1 MAVTGMEKTKKAS
14 KYAYDGKKDWS
25 NTWPTRGEKRHET
38 GPARLGQRR
47 GSSDDDAGNML
58 EEHNCQHPLEPTTLG
73 GRRKVRCPNPMYKQN
88 SLRPNELDS
97 QHPLEKATLGGR
109 WKVRCPNP
117 MYKQNSLPPNARNPS
132 PVYPQTDRMCG
143 QNTDQEPELDTGE
156 DSACVRPR
164 AVTHRQGVEAAIRS
178 ADNDD
183 ISTCSQQFAVTH
195 QNGDETAS
203 WSASSDDDVFIQP
216 YAVRYKEDDNDTNR
230 PTDNG
235 RQTVGIAPNDDEVR
249 PYAVA
254 YMCKDD
260 TVVVRGLNSGQTQHK
275 TKTASNRRNNI
286 STNLSGLDS
295 PMNDMWPNASDS
307 HTHDIQHSSS
317 ARHLDPM
324 YLRFPL
330 HPNPIKL
337 MPNPLYVEDDHRTCG
352 CEYRRVCVAVV
363 TVIILVSLTF
373 GGTFAVLYFNTTGR
387 DPTPAVDTNCTRG
400 DTVCHGYGQET
411 MADLTTMS
419 TISPPVNTTYTPR
432 PGPPVCCSTDG
443 NRVTNTGQRLR
454 IPSPPLPLPYY
465 MASSTLRP
473 DSRDTL
479 SANHAAAG
487 VGGALACAGGC
498 ARIPPSTGKIKP
510 TNGSVGR
517 PLPTVTLPPTYNR
530 PQENPDG
537 GANSTITFGGP
548 GSAPGTFLQPRGVAI
563 SADNEIFVSDMRNK
577 RVQVFD
583 MSGVLLRLFETAV
596 PGQYGRR
603 IMPHDVAMG
612 GEGRVWVVGR
622 RFLSKSLYVVQYSQN
637 GQPVTKFKGPCG
649 HVCNSLA
656 VAVGKE
662 KITVVTYDEIL
673 MFGLDGTFY
682 RRCGKS
688 KHRQWFASVTSDME
702 GKIYVTDSG
711 VSKVKVY
718 NSSGHFLLSFG
729 DGLSQPRG
737 ICVATSGHI
746 IVANLGKG
754 RIDMFNITGEFVR
767 TVVKVA
773 KPWGIAV
780 GPNGQLVVTS
790 EEKNTV
796 SIFPHQLVYPE

>member
-1 MAVTGMEKTKKAS
+1 MEKNKKAS

-25 NTWPTRGEKRHET
+25 NTWPTCGEKRRQT
-38 GPARLGQRR
+38 GPARLSQRR
-47 GSSDDDAGNML
+47 GSSDDDAGNMF
-58 EEHNCQHPLEPTTLG
+58 EEHNCQHPPEP
-73 GRRKVRCPNPMYKQN
+73 
-88 SLRPNELDS
+88 
-97 QHPLEKATLGGR
+97 ATLGGR

-132 PVYPQTDRMCG
+132 PVYPQNDRMCG
-143 QNTDQEPELDTGE
+143 QNTHQEPELDTGE

-203 WSASSDDDVFIQP
+203 WSAGSDDVFIQP

-230 PTDNG
+230 PTDTG
-235 RQTVGIAPNDDEVR
+235 RQTVGISRNDDDIR

-254 YMCKDD
+254 YMCQDD
-260 TVVVRGLNSGQTQHK
+260 TVVVRGLNSRPTQHK
-275 TKTASNRRNNI
+275 TKTASNRSSNDM
-286 STNLSGLDS
+286 SGHNS
-295 PMNDMWPNASDS
+295 SINGTNDMWSNATESDS
-307 HTHDIQHSSS
+307 HTHDTQPSSS

-324 YLRFPL
+324 YLRLPR

-337 MPNPLYVEDDHRTCG
+337 MPNLQYAPGSAPNDHPKTTSG
-352 CEYRRVCVAVV
+352 CEYRRMCVAVM

-387 DPTPAVDTNCTRG
+387 DVAKPTPAVDTNCTRG

-419 TISPPVNTTYTPR
+419 TPTPAVDTNCTRGDTVCHGYGQETMADLTTMSTWSINMPKMVKD
-432 PGPPVCCSTDG
+432 VCCHAITW
-443 NRVTNTGQRLR
+443 
-454 IPSPPLPLPYY
+454 
-465 MASSTLRP
+465 MADRYEERRQ
-473 DSRDTL
+473 D
-479 SANHAAAG
+479 
-487 VGGALACAGGC
+487 
-498 ARIPPSTGKIKP
+498 KMKP
-510 TNGSVGR
+510 RNGSVGR
-517 PLPTVTLPPTYNR
+517 PLPTVTLPPTFNR

-563 SADNEIFVSDMRNK
+563 SADNEIFVSDTRNVNK
-577 RVQVFD
+577 RVQVFNMGGD
-583 MSGVLLRLFETAV
+583 FLRLFKTVV
-596 PGQYGRR
+596 PAENRQS
-603 IMPHDVAMG
+603 ISPHDVAID
-612 GEGRVWVVGR
+612 EKGRVWVVGHT
-622 RFLSKSLYVVQYSQN
+622 FFFKSLYVVQYSQN
-637 GQPVTKFKGPCG
+637 GQPVTKFEIPCSRSND
-649 HVCNSLA
+649 VCVTDYSSID
-656 VAVGKE
+656 VGKE
-662 KITVVTYDEIL
+662 KIILANFDEIL
-673 MFGLDGTFY
+673 MFQLNGTLY
-682 RRCGKS
+682 RKFEKS
-688 KHRQWFASVTSDME
+688 KYRQWFTSVTSDME

-737 ICVATSGHI
+737 ICVAPSGHI

-754 RIDMFNITGEFVR
+754 RIDMFNSTGEFVR

-773 KPWGIAV
+773 KPWGTAV

-790 EEKNTV
+790 EEKNTL
-796 SIFPHQLVYPE
+796 SIFPRQLVYPE